1 MSGLLKSLINPT
13 PAIDEAR
20 SGVLEM
26 IHLSQ
31 EMFLFVVRALH
42 DEQSEK
48 VKARVKSKDQEVN
61 ALQNRVRTVIYRHL
75 TLSHGKDLLP
85 SLQLH
90 DIAGEIERAG
100 DYSKNI
106 AELAEMIPSGV
117 DWGSREQEMGEQ
129 RHHVLEMFDL
139 AFRTV
144 ESGDRRA
151 ADRCNDLYGR
161 VAVYCDRTLEQVVTA
176 DDGDDD
182 DDDMV
187 ARQHLALVLMLRYNK
202 RVAAHL
208 NNSVTTITNPYKRI
222 GHRP

>member
-13 PAIDEAR
+13 PAVDEAR
-20 SGVLEM
+20 SDVLEM

-42 DEQSEK
+42 EEQSEQ

-61 ALQNRVRTVIYRHL
+61 ALQNRVRSVIYRHL
-75 TLSHGKDLLP
+75 TLSHGKNLLP

-90 DIAGEIERAG
+90 DIAGEVERVG

-117 DWGSREQEMGEQ
+117 DWGTREKAMGEQ
-129 RHHVLEMFDL
+129 RQYVLEMFDL

-161 VAVYCDRTLEQVVTA
+161 VATYCDRTLERVVTA
-176 DDGDDD
+176 SSDDS
-182 DDDMV
+182 DMV
-187 ARQHLALVLMLRYNK
+187 ERQHLALVLMLRYNK

-208 NNSVTTITNPYKRI
+208 NNSVTTIINPYKRI